1 MDMAA
6 VIDESTREAADAAL
20 LDQAHQQALRVSI
33 REAAGELQALLTR
46 QMAAYV
52 ANVKDVKT
60 ITRWVRGA
68 VTDIRPESEARLRT
82 AYEIFA
88 LLTRFEA
95 PDTVRAWFIGMCPQL
110 GDVSPARAIHDGDLQ
125 GALNAARTFAAY
137 A

>member
-1 MDMAA
+1 MAL
-6 VIDESTREAADAAL
+6 IIQETGDEAADAAL
-20 LDQAHQQALRVSI
+20 LDQVHRQALRTPI
-33 REAAGELQALLTR
+33 KEAAGELQELLTR
-46 QMAAYV
+46 QVAAYV
-52 ANVKDVKT
+52 AGVKDVKT
-60 ITRWVRGA
+60 ISRWVRGS

-82 AYEIFA
+82 AYEIIT

-137 A
+137 G